1 MNECAY
7 DGVIAYIISERQKS
21 PVPTSYQTRI
31 IRKKWSGKLLFCLHP
46 FGFFGI
52 FVFMVVAAIRSLQ
65 TMAVSDCI
73 IEDHASSVVKNSIKK
88 TMGNATISQGK
99 IVSPRFRNHL
109 LVSLR
114 YYAFL
119 KRLYRKS
126 KPADFVCLYKI
137 ALYLHFVVAWY
148 VVFQQRNYEWALLA
162 RTSDPK
168 RLALGTVAGD
178 FGCRVVTYTVERM
191 SLRSPAPFPVD
202 LAFCWSR
209 TQRQN
214 LESVGV
220 RAVQMSVGSLR
231 SMKLPIPKPATGIF
245 GLLLNA
251 KCQPS
256 KIKEWVTEL
265 YQVYKIKNLLIR
277 PHPGYDTQKLSELQH
292 GEVCDWKEP
301 LSVFFDRTDM
311 VFALNTNAI
320 IDALLHGVPVS
331 YVGGL
336 DPLAY
341 DLHGFVS
348 EGMVYPFHLGTSTFE
363 DIREF
368 YRSQEFMASWNTQ
381 EFTEDPN
388 GEKEVY
394 KHIFKNI
401 TLFDKVKSEK

>member
-1 MNECAY
+1 MKNHAY
-7 DGVIAYIISERQKS
+7 ERVTAHIVSEQQKS
-21 PVPTSYQTRI
+21 HVPASYQARN
-31 IRKKWSGKLLFCLHP
+31 IRRKWSGKLLFHLHR
-46 FGFFGI
+46 FGFSGI
-52 FVFMVVAAIRSLQ
+52 FVFIVVAAMRSLHA
-65 TMAVSDCI
+65 TVVYNCI
-73 IEDHASSVVKNSIKK
+73 IEDHASGVVKKSIRKSTVNTK
-88 TMGNATISQGK
+88 DLRGKMIST
-99 IVSPRFRNHL
+99 RLRNHL
-109 LVSLR
+109 VVSIR
-114 YYAFL
+114 CYSFL
-119 KRLYRKS
+119 KRLYKKS
-126 KPADFVCLYKI
+126 KPGDFVCLYKI
-137 ALYLHFVVAWY
+137 ALYLHFVVAWH
-148 VVFQQRNYEWALLA
+148 VVFQQKKYQWALLA

-256 KIKEWVTEL
+256 KIKEWVTKL
-265 YQVYKIKNLLIR
+265 YQVYRINNLLIR

-301 LSVFFDRTDM
+301 LSNFFVRTDM
-311 VFALNTNAI
+311 VFAMNTNAI
-320 IDALLHGVPVS
+320 IDALLHGVPVA

-341 DLHGFVS
+341 DIHGFVS
-348 EGMVYPFHLGTSTFE
+348 ERIVYPFHIGTSTFE
-363 DIREF
+363 DIQEF
-368 YRSQEFMASWNTQ
+368 YSSQEFMASWNTQ
-381 EFTEDPN
+381 EFTEKDN
-388 GEKEVY
+388 EEKQVY
-394 KHIFKNI
+394 ESILRNI
-401 TLFDKVKSEK
+401 EPTNLS